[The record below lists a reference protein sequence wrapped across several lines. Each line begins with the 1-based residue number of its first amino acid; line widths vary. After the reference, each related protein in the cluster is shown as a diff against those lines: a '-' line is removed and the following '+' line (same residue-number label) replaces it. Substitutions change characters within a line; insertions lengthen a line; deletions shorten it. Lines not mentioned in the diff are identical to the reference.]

1 MGIFK
6 LFKVINLAV
15 AVASCFASAEAQ
27 ESKMVYELKYCE
39 LGDVS
44 SVLIFRD
51 VIGNAKHIAFME
63 RYQEFALKT
72 PTLKGLVEWA
82 SVDAI
87 DLLRIPDKPNERF
100 VSVVLKD
107 GRKIELG
114 AADNMCLS
122 KIKKRYRDD
131 IYFNEVE

>member
-1 MGIFK
+1 
-6 LFKVINLAV
+6 
-15 AVASCFASAEAQ
+15 
-27 ESKMVYELKYCE
+27 MVYELKYCE

-51 VIGNAKHIAFME
+51 VIGNVKHIAFME

-87 DLLRIPDKPNERF
+87 DLLRILDKPNERF
-100 VSVVLKD
+100 VSIVLKD

-114 AADNMCLS
+114 IADNMCLS
-122 KIKKRYRDD
+122 KIKKRYGDD